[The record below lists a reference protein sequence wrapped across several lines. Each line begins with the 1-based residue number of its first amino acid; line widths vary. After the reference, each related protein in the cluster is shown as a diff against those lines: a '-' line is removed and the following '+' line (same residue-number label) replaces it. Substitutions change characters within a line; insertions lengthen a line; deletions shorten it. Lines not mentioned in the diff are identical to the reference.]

1 MNKRLFL
8 FCYMQQSTCR
18 YDPKTSGARIKGYV
32 KLESDNEKALTNAI
46 ANIGP
51 ISVAVDFSSP
61 QLQFYKKGI
70 YYDENCKKDYASLNH
85 AVAAVGYGQ
94 TKQGEKYYIIK

>member
-1 MNKRLFL
+1 
-8 FCYMQQSTCR
+8 MQQSTCR
-18 YDPKTSGARIKGYV
+18 YDPKKSVARIKGYV
-32 KLESDNEKALTNAI
+32 KLESDDEKVLASAI
-46 ANIGP
+46 AKIGP

-94 TKQGEKYYIIK
+94 TKQGEMYYIIK